1 MARSDGGSLDH
12 AHAVQGEGEVGGVAV
27 HDPQHA
33 LGDAR
38 PSDDRCRWRRPSG
51 AGRRAVVRRLPEFA
65 EHVEAGLGAAGQNLT
80 VREAVALIPNAGD
93 LPAEIESGFARLHN
107 D

>member
-1 MARSDGGSLDH
+1 M
-12 AHAVQGEGEVGGVAV
+12 
-27 HDPQHA
+27 
-33 LGDAR
+33 
-38 PSDDRCRWRRPSG
+38 
-51 AGRRAVVRRLPEFA
+51 
-65 EHVEAGLGAAGQNLT
+65 EAGLGAAGQNLT